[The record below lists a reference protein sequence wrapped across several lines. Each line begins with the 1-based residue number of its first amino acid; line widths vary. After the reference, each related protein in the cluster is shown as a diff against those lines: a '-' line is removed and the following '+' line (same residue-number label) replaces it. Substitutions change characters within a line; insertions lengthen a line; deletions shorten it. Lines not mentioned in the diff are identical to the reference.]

1 MGIPPYRSQPD
12 KSRLDHLNMK
22 LEIPPFQE
30 KGPISNSVMQA
41 PKETRGIHPQSLFS
55 NPEIQKSKI
64 SQISPANHQLE
75 EEPEELST
83 KESNKLKKEGR
94 IFVGNNKVNKFIDK
108 FGCNKITYEPA
119 VGYTPKKSAIM
130 DLSRIIKSTIKKGGI
145 NTSEELHYFQ
155 IQFETMVHFFVSH
168 QYITHIDQFTKLLWK
183 EYPEEASK
191 KFQVKQ
197 EGITS
202 DQQEFILDNPEDH
215 SPVGATAENY
225 PSEHMSLPPCT
236 LGMIEEK
243 KNSVNLDHEEDYF
256 GPEIL
261 ILEGVLI
268 AEKSPAVSEE
278 DPEGLLIELKSTWN
292 FIEEEEPDN
301 YVNVEMEI
309 NHEPALDP
317 VEVVQHPEIKS
328 IETSAP
334 TERSEPPEETRA
346 AGDHAYLDECHS
358 QSDWNFQYEILSEK
372 SSTNIS
378 ETIKTLDFE
387 EESLLHK
394 EKLENYLAAVLKPSQ
409 PASSD
414 NVEKAIS
421 QTIEEKTYFLKEPIK
436 SNSPHILEKICKRIS
451 QIASFNSPDTTGMNS
466 HAFETAEINW
476 NHLKIPWGLF
486 AAGIV
491 LLASL
496 FLNCLSW
503 IGIDCL
509 RRRKILGERGGKASK
524 MHWKTWSTAWTEWR
538 GGTISADLLRKV
550 TRPGFQMDSIQWFD
564 GRRWCRTMR
573 NVIDIA
579 KKKKDCLETL
589 NIRSGRRKDGT
600 HSFMARGS
608 SLDIQQHKKNI
619 GRCRNQLLSD
629 ATRAVVHITHKSTR
643 NSSAYLNKQ
652 PWPSSIVRQ
661 MLSNSKLLIFA
672 SFFILGFYFFLPAQS
687 VAYER
692 TRLNISSLFSSSYSD
707 RARRLAPGESSLL
720 LLIIFRLV
728 ELFAIND
735 GYQIATALLLPSDI
749 FKNQESGPTHIKRK
763 QSTMHTNLGLER
775 QDQVRRFLG
784 ITTVFFTAK
793 AIIHTS
799 MKTTKEMMVLLSPRV
814 ISKAAGP
821 IPSQMKMTIH
831 QEND

>member
-1 MGIPPYRSQPD
+1 
-12 KSRLDHLNMK
+12 MK

-183 EYPEEASK
+183 SLSPKLEMAISDPLIWDGHLILNTNFSIAELPPYDIVVLYIQKEFRYREYPEEASK

-538 GGTISADLLRKV
+538 GGTISADLLRK
-550 TRPGFQMDSIQWFD
+550 
-564 GRRWCRTMR
+564 
-573 NVIDIA
+573 
-579 KKKKDCLETL
+579 
-589 NIRSGRRKDGT
+589 
-600 HSFMARGS
+600 
-608 SLDIQQHKKNI
+608 
-619 GRCRNQLLSD
+619 
-629 ATRAVVHITHKSTR
+629 
-643 NSSAYLNKQ
+643 
-652 PWPSSIVRQ
+652 
-661 MLSNSKLLIFA
+661 
-672 SFFILGFYFFLPAQS
+672 S